1 MQGLALGL
9 VLVDRVDDGALERLR
24 GVARSVLQTI
34 QLPSLT
40 AANVLRTLILGV
52 SVFSPAISF
61 ARSALVEK
69 ARAAVER
76 AAVANG
82 RLTAS
87 LIAIVYVFGRA
98 ELRGAAGRGGQW
110 GGEGVYDTDVLQ
122 ARLPTPADPRRGLP
136 SGQSLAGAPASS
148 ALPHRP
154 PNIVHLFP

>member
-1 MQGLALGL
+1 MARLSVSEG
-9 VLVDRVDDGALERLR
+9 LR
-24 GVARSVLQTI
+24 GAYYKQFSFPFSLQVE
-34 QLPSLT
+34 L
-40 AANVLRTLILGV
+40 LRTRMLGV

-87 LIAIVYVFGRA
+87 LIAIVCVFGRA

-122 ARLPTPADPRRGLP
+122 ARLPTPADPRRVLLADSLLQVHLP
-136 SGQSLAGAPASS
+136 SARSP
-148 ALPHRP
+148 
-154 PNIVHLFP
+154 IVSRT

>member
-24 GVARSVLQTI
+24 GVARSVLQI
-34 QLPSLT
+34 VQLPIFT
-40 AANVLRTLILGV
+40 VIDVLRTLMLGV

-87 LIAIVYVFGRA
+87 LIAIVCVFGRA
-98 ELRGAAGRGGQW
+98 GLRGAAGRGGQW
-110 GGEGVYDTDVLQ
+110 GGEGVCDTDVLQ
-122 ARLPTPADPRRGLP
+122 ARLPTPADPRRAFLAD
-136 SGQSLAGAPASS
+136 SL
-148 ALPHRP
+148 LQ
-154 PNIVHLFP
+154 VHLPPACFPIVSRS

>member
-40 AANVLRTLILGV
+40 AANALRTLILGV
-52 SVFSPAISF
+52 SIFSPAISF